1 MNNYLTQETELKAAI
16 NHYKNSKIL
25 WLDTEVADYQ
35 TKKPRL
41 SLISISDDPT
51 DLNGSNVSVLDVLN
65 YPKIVKLFI
74 EEIMLNPNLKK
85 VFHNASYDLQF
96 LGKKQAENV
105 ICTLEIVQNLPYYLV
120 PLKNHQLK
128 TLAEVLCNF
137 TNVDKSEQSGDWGQ
151 RPLTEKQLIYAKM
164 DVVYLAHIYQRLLQL
179 SKFIEPNPETEDLDA
194 LMLRYRQIE
203 HRWKELDSEMENLK
217 KRLKNA
223 MNIQKVL
230 EKNGFK
236 LSSYQKTTKKVS
248 FKDLAQIV
256 QETGLDLDLVV
267 TLTKDTQQQL
277 EEVMEYLPIE
287 EAITTVSTLKVA
299 EIDEEDLPF

>member
-1 MNNYLTQETELKAAI
+1 MNNYLTQETEIQAAI
-16 NHYKNSKIL
+16 NHYQNSKIL

-35 TKKPRL
+35 TNKPRL
-41 SLISISDDPT
+41 SLISISDDPS
-51 DLNGSNVSVLDVLN
+51 DLDGSKVCVLDVLN
-65 YPKIVKLFI
+65 YPKLVKLFI
-74 EEIMLNPNLKK
+74 EEIMLNPDLEKI
-85 VFHNASYDLQF
+85 FHNASYDLQF
-96 LGKKQAENV
+96 LGKKKAQNV
-105 ICTLEIVQNLPYYLV
+105 TCTLEIVKQLPYHLV

-128 TLAEVLCNF
+128 TLAETLCNF

-164 DVVYLAHIYQRLLQL
+164 DVVYLAHIHQRLLQL
-179 SKFIEPNPETEDLDA
+179 NKFIDPDPETEDIEA
-194 LMLRYRQIE
+194 LMVRYRQIE
-203 HRWKELDSEMENLK
+203 HRWKELDSEMETLK

-223 MNIQKVL
+223 MNVQKVM

-248 FKDLAQIV
+248 FKDLAQV
-256 QETGLDLDLVV
+256 VEETGIDFDLAV

-277 EEVMEYLPIE
+277 GEVMEYLPIQE
-287 EAITTVSTLKVA
+287 EITTVSSLKIA